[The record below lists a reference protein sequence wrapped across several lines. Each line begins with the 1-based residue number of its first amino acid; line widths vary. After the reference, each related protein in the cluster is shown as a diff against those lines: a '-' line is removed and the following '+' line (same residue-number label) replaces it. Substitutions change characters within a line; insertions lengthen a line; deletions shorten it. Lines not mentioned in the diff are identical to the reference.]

1 MYDAVQNRLGFPGFR
16 YRSVW
21 KGKVIR
27 RQAEC
32 PLNAIE
38 PVGRLAGY
46 PVFQDARGNVRKS
59 REPGISLRSFALFDE
74 AFGNLRRSY
83 LEEEQFVHQAFTL
96 RRLPYGIV
104 FDIGKKGDFPFYFRG
119 ALRQGFRCHRWK
131 VTLELIRKS
140 PYLPTYR
147 PLSAWKS
154 RTVGIYSSGNP
165 SKRTMPKEIEPLSSI
180 LRPRTFD
187 EFVGQKHLV

>member
-1 MYDAVQNRLGFPGFR
+1 MD
-16 YRSVW
+16 
-21 KGKVIR
+21 VIK
-27 RQAEC
+27 
-32 PLNAIE
+32 

-46 PVFQDARGNVRKS
+46 SVFQDTRGNVRKS
-59 REPGISLRSFALFDE
+59 REPGVSFRGFALFDE

-83 LEEEQFVHQAFTL
+83 LEEEQFVYQTPTL
-96 RRLPYGIV
+96 RRLPCGIA
-104 FDIGKKGDFPFYFRG
+104 FDIGKKGDFPLYFRG

-140 PYLPTYR
+140 SCLSTFR